1 MTFSLHESLEAKLLG
16 QKSDS
21 LSVESAYFKALAR
34 EVERALPSIV
44 DVGQDEGDLCPQDP
58 QQAEEQEIAEDPSI
72 ISSIQA
78 LVDDSSEEVAETMF
92 LYEPVGE
99 QLPES
104 VSSKTLDK
112 VYELY
117 SLWYEKSQK
126 SAGLL
131 NGSATSSL
139 DAVVSSGIKPPG
151 A

>member
-1 MTFSLHESLEAKLLG
+1 MTFSFFQKELSEQKNDLLPAE
-16 QKSDS
+16 KRFF
-21 LSVESAYFKALAR
+21 EALAQ
-34 EVERALPSIV
+34 EVERALLSRAEDIS
-44 DVGQDEGDLCPQDP
+44 QDEGDLYP

-78 LVDDSSEEVAETMF
+78 LVDDSSEEVTETMF

-99 QLPES
+99 QPPES

-131 NGSATSSL
+131 NRSATSSL